1 MRLSRLFIH
10 LSTKKHLGNKGGFSM
25 DQRINNTPNQQQ
37 EEGLALRK
45 LLSIIRRHWIAIVA
59 FLVVG
64 TAGGFIWSRVETP
77 TYTSTGTMLVSYDG
91 NTSISTEYTFSN
103 YISATYV
110 KIIKEDL
117 VMNKV
122 SEKTNIPTSTLK
134 NHTSVSNTS
143 LVIDVSYTDSDK
155 TKTKEVCQIIIETT
169 QEVANTTETVSGEEK
184 PVYHLLYDNLKVFS
198 AASEGKRVSHTLRD
212 IAIGVGAGAALAF
225 LYVLLWELLD
235 NKFRS
240 TDDVERLLNLP
251 ILAGIP
257 EYEFEDEKK
266 GDK

>member
-1 MRLSRLFIH
+1 MNEL
-10 LSTKKHLGNKGGFSM
+10 
-25 DQRINNTPNQQQ
+25 NNRPI
-37 EEGLALRK
+37 EEGLTLRK
-45 LLSIIRRHWIAIVA
+45 LLSIIRRRWIAIVA

-77 TYTSTGTMLVSYDG
+77 MFTSTGTMLVSYDG
-91 NTSISTEYTFSN
+91 NTSVSTEYTFSN

-122 SEKTNIPTSTLK
+122 AEKTKISANTLK
-134 NHTSVSNTS
+134 SHTSVSNAS
-143 LVIDVSYTDSDK
+143 LLIDVSYTDSDK
-155 TKTKEVCQIIIETT
+155 SRAKEVAQIIIDTT
-169 QEVANTTETVSGEEK
+169 QEVANTTETVGGVEK

-212 IAIGVGAGAALAF
+212 IAIGVGAGAVVAF
-225 LYVLLWELLD
+225 VYVVLKELLD

-240 TDDVERLLNLP
+240 SDDVERLLNLP
-251 ILAGIP
+251 VLAGIP
-257 EYEFEDEKK
+257 EYEFDDEKK
-266 GDK
+266 GGK